1 MDINDLRAFVTVL
14 SMLVFL
20 AIVAWTYSKRNR
32 HAFDAIAALPL
43 VDDDPA
49 QAGDDASAGRSA

>member
-20 AIVAWTYSKRNR
+20 AIVAWTYSRRNR

-43 VDDDPA
+43 VDDDPV
-49 QAGDDASAGRSA
+49 QAGDTTSAGRSA

>member
-1 MDINDLRAFVTVL
+1 MDIIDLRVFFTVF

-20 AIVAWTYSKRNR
+20 AIVAWTYSRRNR

-43 VDDDPA
+43 LDDEFG
-49 QAGDDASAGRSA
+49 AGDEGTNAGRSA

>member
-1 MDINDLRAFVTVL
+1 MDINDLRSVVTVF

-20 AIVAWTYSKRNR
+20 VIVAWAYSARNR

-49 QAGDDASAGRSA
+49 PMDSDANAGRSA

>member
-1 MDINDLRAFVTVL
+1 MDINDLRTFFTVF

-32 HAFDAIAALPL
+32 HAFDDVAALPL
-43 VDDDPA
+43 LDDEFGANAEDTN
-49 QAGDDASAGRSA
+49 AGRSA